1 VIVRFTRAMTG
12 RILEECQLCMR
23 ETMRQTGNELKTE
36 GPRTGPLRDEGGRQS
51 QAGRGDS
58 HPRPSERMSRATE
71 GIGSLTPVLAVAR

>member
-1 VIVRFTRAMTG
+1 MTG

-51 QAGRGDS
+51 QAGRGDAVILGPQNVCPV
-58 HPRPSERMSRATE
+58 PRKASA
-71 GIGSLTPVLAVAR
+71 A